1 MEENVQYFSILC
13 FFILGKV
20 KTQLKHKE
28 NKICAMYGGG
38 VMTDQMCQKWFEN
51 FCAGDFLLDDALQ
64 SSRLVKAD
72 SQQTEALIDNNQHY
86 TMRKIPS

>member
-1 MEENVQYFSILC
+1 
-13 FFILGKV
+13 
-20 KTQLKHKE
+20 
-28 NKICAMYGGG
+28 MYGGG

-86 TMRKIPS
+86 TMWEIADILKINKVIGENEKKSFILQKRN

>member
-1 MEENVQYFSILC
+1 MQYFSILC

-64 SSRLVKAD
+64 LGRPVEVGSHQIK
-72 SQQTEALIDNNQHY
+72 TLIDNNQHY
-86 TMRKIPS
+86 TIQKIADIL